1 MGVVIGVAKIAGFVA
16 IATTISAGG
25 AFLCLTGHKTKA
37 FAAAN
42 IGYWCV
48 AACLTAAFFYK
59 LDLVHLM
66 EALIAIARVVLIP
79 GVLLLLCVSGRL
91 SRRAVLPIAFA
102 AVLLAFP
109 LTIYS
114 SLTASCHMLKTVDTC
129 L

>member
-1 MGVVIGVAKIAGFVA
+1 VGLVIGVAKMAGFVA
-16 IATTISAGG
+16 MATTISAGA

-37 FAAAN
+37 FAAVN
-42 IGYWCV
+42 IGYWC
-48 AACLTAAFFYK
+48 AAAFLTASVFYE

-66 EALIAIARVVLIP
+66 EALIAVGPMVIIP

-109 LTIYS
+109 LTIYT